1 MNQHHIVTV
10 GISLITNFA
19 RKHGCEQAE
28 AIRRNVELKK
38 YLQEQ
43 PTQASAEL
51 NALDSRTGF
60 LRKQTV
66 QLAVTLVFTET
77 QMGKTCASL
86 LEAFLKRHGV
96 AVSKLPVRAADA
108 PAQDYTPEFAAQEA
122 ATALRELRQRVT
134 AHVARLQSKAPAP
147 TIQFNATG
155 GYKAE
160 CAVLY
165 ELGRA
170 LRIPVYYLHESF
182 KVAVELP

>member
-1 MNQHHIVTV
+1 MNQHHILTV

-19 RKHGCEQAE
+19 REHACKPAD
-28 AIRRNVELKK
+28 ALRRNVELKK
-38 YLQEQ
+38 YLQKQ

-51 NALDSRTGF
+51 NALESRTGF
-60 LRKQTV
+60 LSQKPAN
-66 QLAVTLVFTET
+66 LAVTLAFTET
-77 QMGKTCASL
+77 PMGKTCASL
-86 LEAFLKRHGV
+86 LEAFLKKHGV
-96 AVSKLPVRAADA
+96 AVGKLPVRAADA

-122 ATALRELRQRVT
+122 ATALRELRQCVT
-134 AHVARLQSKAPAP
+134 AHVARLQSKTPAP

-155 GYKAE
+155 GFKAE

-182 KVAVELP
+182 KIAIELP